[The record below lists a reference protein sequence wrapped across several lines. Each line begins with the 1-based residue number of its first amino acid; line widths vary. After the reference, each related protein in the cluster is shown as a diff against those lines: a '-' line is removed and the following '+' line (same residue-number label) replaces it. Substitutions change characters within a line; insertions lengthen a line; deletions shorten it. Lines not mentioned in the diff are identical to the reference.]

1 MKKLVQGIVVASAF
15 APLFAFAQFGGISNM
30 LSAIG
35 RLISTAT
42 PIVIG
47 LALLV
52 FFWGLVKFIISSD
65 DEDAR
70 KNAKG
75 LMIGGIIALFVMVA
89 IVGIINF
96 IAAQVGVTTGGSLPV
111 PGVQG

>member
-1 MKKLVQGIVVASAF
+1 MKKVLQGLAIASAF
-15 APLFAFAQFGGISNM
+15 TPLFAFAQLGGVSNI
-30 LSAIG
+30 LTAIG
-35 RLISTAT
+35 RLIDTAT

-52 FFWGLVKFIISSD
+52 FFWGLIKFIMNSD
-65 DEDAR
+65 DDEAR
-70 KNAKG
+70 KKGKG

-96 IAAQVGVTTGGSLPV
+96 IAAQVGVTTGGNLPV
-111 PGVQG
+111 PGVQ